1 MKVPKLFQQQKI
13 GCVKMSSIKMFEKPL
28 GMRDTFPEIYEKL
41 ESIRSTGRDLLRAR
55 GYEFIKTPS
64 VEYYDTVGKASA
76 ILDARLFKLVDSQG
90 NTLVL
95 RPDMTTPIARVATS
109 KLLKEKI
116 PLRLAYFANVFRAQ
130 QQEGG
135 RPAEF
140 DQMGIELIGD
150 KSVYADAEV
159 IMTAIDLV
167 KAYKITDFKVTI
179 GHAGVLSC
187 IMKDYTESEEQ
198 ASKLN
203 ELLVQRNYVGFEEA
217 VLGFDLPKTKSDA
230 LLAYIEEAISV
241 PSIEAIEKYVRKN
254 DALEYMRSL
263 SRILEAAGYEK
274 YIAFDFTLSSHMSYY
289 TGMLFEVF
297 ALGSGFPLG
306 NGGRYDGLLA
316 HFGSTVGATGFGLRI
331 DRVFEAMPKIEVENE
346 QVLVLFVQERF
357 TEALAQVQF
366 LREQGKQVTF
376 QSYEGTP
383 DVDALKAHYKVVNE
397 FQSREA

>member
-1 MKVPKLFQQQKI
+1 
-13 GCVKMSSIKMFEKPL
+13 MSSIKMFEKPL

-41 ESIRSTGRDLLRAR
+41 ELIRSTGRDLLRAR

-76 ILDARLFKLVDSQG
+76 ISDARLFKLVDSQG

-116 PLRLAYFANVFRAQ
+116 PQRLAYFANVFRAQ
-130 QQEGG
+130 QREGG

-150 KSVYADAEV
+150 NSVFADAEV

-167 KAYKITDFKVTI
+167 KAYHITDFKVTI

-187 IMKDYTESEEQ
+187 ILKDYTESDEQ
-198 ASKLN
+198 ADDLN
-203 ELLVQRNYVGFEEA
+203 DLLVQRNFVGFEEA
-217 VLGFDLPKTKSDA
+217 VLAFDLPKTKSDA
-230 LLAYIEEAISV
+230 LLAYIEEAISL

-254 DALEYMRSL
+254 EALEYLRVL
-263 SRILEAAGYEK
+263 AKILEEAGYEQ
-274 YIAFDFTLSSHMSYY
+274 YIAFDFTLSSYMSYY

-297 ALGSGFPLG
+297 ASGSGFPIG
-306 NGGRYDGLLA
+306 KGGRYDGLLQ
-316 HFGSTVGATGFGLRI
+316 HYGSHVGATGFGLHV
-331 DRVFEAMPKIEVENE
+331 DRVFEAMPKIAIEKDE
-346 QVLVLFVQERF
+346 VLVLFGEDRF
-357 TEALAQVQF
+357 AEALEAAQL

-376 QSYEGTP
+376 QSYEGIEN
-383 DVDALKAHYKVVNE
+383 VEALKAQFKIVNE
-397 FQSREA
+397 FRSREA

>member
-1 MKVPKLFQQQKI
+1 
-13 GCVKMSSIKMFEKPL
+13 MSSIKMFEKPL

-41 ESIRSTGRDLLRAR
+41 ELIRSTGRDLLRAR

-76 ILDARLFKLVDSQG
+76 ISDATLFKLVDSQG

-150 KSVYADAEV
+150 QSVYADAEV
-159 IMTAIDLV
+159 IMTAIDV
-167 KAYKITDFKVTI
+167 IQAYQIANFKVTI

-187 IMKDYTESEEQ
+187 ILKDYTESNEQ
-198 ASKLN
+198 AEQLN
-203 ELLVQRNYVGFEEA
+203 ELLVQRNFVGFEEA
-217 VLGFDLPKTKSDA
+217 VLAFNLPKTKSDA
-230 LLAYIEEAISV
+230 LLAYIEEAISL
-241 PSIEAIEKYVRKN
+241 PSIEMIEKYVRKN
-254 DALEYMRSL
+254 DALEYMQNLAS
-263 SRILEAAGYEK
+263 ILETAGYGS

-297 ALGSGFPLG
+297 ASGSGFPLG
-306 NGGRYDGLLA
+306 NGGRYDGLLE
-316 HFGSTVGATGFGLRI
+316 HFGAQVGATGFGLRI
-331 DRVFEAMPKIEVENE
+331 DRVFEAMPKLEVVSN
-346 QVLVLFVQERF
+346 QILVLFAPERF
-357 TEALAQVQF
+357 SEALTQVQF
-366 LREQGKQVTF
+366 LREQGKHVTF
-376 QSYEGTP
+376 QAYEGIK
-383 DVDALKAHYKVVNE
+383 DVEALKAQFAIVNE